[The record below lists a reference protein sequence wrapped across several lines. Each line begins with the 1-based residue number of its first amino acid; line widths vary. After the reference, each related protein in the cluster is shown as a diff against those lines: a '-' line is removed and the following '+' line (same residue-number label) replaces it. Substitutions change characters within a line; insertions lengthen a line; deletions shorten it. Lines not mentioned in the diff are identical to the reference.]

1 VTRTAALEP
10 LQHQPFRWL
19 LGARSVAF
27 FGNAMATVAVAFAV
41 LDLTGSPAALGLV
54 LAARSIPNVVLL
66 LAGGVVADRW
76 PRRRVVIVA
85 AVASGL
91 SQGLAAALVLSG
103 AATVGLLA
111 AIEAVNGAAAAFIFP
126 AAAGLT
132 PLTVPARLLQQANA
146 LLRIGLNGGMI
157 LGAAAGGAVVAVAG
171 PGWGLAIDAAAFGLT
186 AVLLVPLRVGG
197 TRAGS
202 EPTGVWRE
210 LADGWHEVAG
220 RTWLWVVVLAF
231 MVVNAG
237 YASTMG
243 VVGPVVADE
252 TIGRAAWGTV
262 LAAQSV
268 GLVVGGVVALR
279 IAMRRP
285 LVIGLATVLLATP
298 FFVVLALEPA
308 LLPLVVLAALAGA
321 GIEVFGVGW
330 DVALQENV
338 PTDRLSRVY
347 SFDMV
352 GSLIA
357 VPIGQIVVG
366 PATAAFG
373 ASTVVL
379 GVAAVSAAC
388 LLAALA
394 VPSVRRLGRVP
405 VSSPHPAAVPETPI
419 STGT

>member
-1 VTRTAALEP
+1 MSQRPAFEP
-10 LQHQPFRWL
+10 LQHLPFRWL
-19 LGARSVAF
+19 LGARTVAV
-27 FGNAMATVAVAFAV
+27 FGNAMAPIAVAFAV

-76 PRRRVVIVA
+76 PRRRVIIVA
-85 AVASGL
+85 AVASAV
-91 SQGLAAALVLSG
+91 SQGVAAAMVISG
-103 AATVGLLA
+103 VATVGMLA

-132 PLTVPARLLQQANA
+132 PLTVPGRLLQQANA

-157 LGAAAGGAVVAVAG
+157 LGVAAGGAVVALAG
-171 PGWGLAIDAAAFGLT
+171 PGWGLAIDAATFALT
-186 AVLLVPLRVGG
+186 ALLLVPLRVGG
-197 TRAGS
+197 RRGGA
-202 EPTGVWRE
+202 EPTNVWTE
-210 LADGWHEVAG
+210 LADGWREVSQ

-237 YASTMG
+237 YAAAMG

-262 LAAQSV
+262 LAAQSA
-268 GLVVGGVVALR
+268 GLVLGGVVALR

-285 LVIGLATVLLATP
+285 LAVGLTTTLLSTP
-298 FFVVLALEPA
+298 FLLVLALEPS

-330 DVALQENV
+330 DVALQENI
-338 PTDRLSRVY
+338 PTERLSRVY

-352 GSLIA
+352 GSLVA

-379 GVAAVSAAC
+379 GIAGVSAIC

-405 VSSPHPAAVPETPI
+405 APVQVLETPVGA
-419 STGT
+419 GT